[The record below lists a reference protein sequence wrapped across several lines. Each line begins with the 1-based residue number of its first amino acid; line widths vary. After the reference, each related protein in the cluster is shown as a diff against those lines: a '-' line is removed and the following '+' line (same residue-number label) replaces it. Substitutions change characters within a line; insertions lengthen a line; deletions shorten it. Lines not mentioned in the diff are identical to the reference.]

1 MVPYKEWGF
10 GKNPSENG
18 LTPIHDNSIMWFGQW
33 KGFKMKAIPSHWFL
47 WFIKQPWSGEYPE
60 LVEYAKVCGDDS
72 V

>member
-1 MVPYKEWGF
+1 
-10 GKNPSENG
+10 
-18 LTPIHDNSIMWFGQW
+18 
-33 KGFKMKAIPSHWFL
+33 MKAIPSHWFL